1 MRDVVAQARPDLLEA
16 ASELVGRDPF
26 AAVDE
31 GTAYQQPAIFCAS
44 LAHLEAL
51 RDDDRPDCY
60 AGHSLG
66 EITALVAAGA
76 LSEHDGLRF
85 VTLRG
90 RLMQQVDEGARG
102 AMVAIGA
109 SAEAARSLAERHGV
123 TLAIDNAPR
132 QVVLSGDAGSIAR
145 AQEDARAQGLRTLL
159 LPVRVAAHT
168 PALAVVA
175 GQLRTL
181 LNELEVRAPR
191 RPCFSC
197 VTARELDDVRMR
209 LAQSLTRPVR
219 WREVLL
225 ALHARGVRRFVDVG
239 PGRALGGLVRAT
251 LEEAEIVSD
260 RPLVAADA

>member
-1 MRDVVAQARPDLLEA
+1 MRDLVAQARPDLLA
-16 ASELVGRDPF
+16 AVREVVGRDPF
-26 AAVDE
+26 GAVDE

-44 LAHLEAL
+44 LARLEAL
-51 RDDDRPDCY
+51 GHGERPDCY

-76 LSEHDGLRF
+76 LSEHDGLRL

-90 RLMQQVDEGARG
+90 RLMQQVDERARG
-102 AMVAIGA
+102 AMVAIGTSA
-109 SAEAARSLAERHGV
+109 AAARALAEAHGV

-132 QVVLSGDAGSIAR
+132 QSVLSGDAAAIGR
-145 AQEDARAQGLRTLL
+145 AQEAARAQGLKTVL
-159 LPVRVAAHT
+159 LPIRVAAHT
-168 PALAVVA
+168 PALASIA
-175 GQLRTL
+175 GQLRAL
-181 LNELEVRAPR
+181 LDEIDVRAPR

-197 VTARELDDVRMR
+197 VTAREFDDVRAR

-225 ALHARGVRRFVDVG
+225 ALHARGVRRFVEIG

-251 LEEAEIVSD
+251 LADAEVVSS